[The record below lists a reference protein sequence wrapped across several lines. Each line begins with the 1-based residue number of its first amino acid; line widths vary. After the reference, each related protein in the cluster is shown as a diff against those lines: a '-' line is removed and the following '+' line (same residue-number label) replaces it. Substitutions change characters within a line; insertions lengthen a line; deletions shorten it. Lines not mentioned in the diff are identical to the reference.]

1 MIQAVLDTDVWLTGL
16 GWQQAPSRRLVHA
29 VLGGRV
35 VPVSS
40 PELLDEID
48 EVVRGPTLR
57 RGFRD
62 PGGLLGLIRSVSLVV
77 EPNERVGLAVRPGAR
92 RLLEVA
98 RTAGAD
104 YVVTSEIELLRLGA
118 FAGAKIVRPHPG

>member
-1 MIQAVLDTDVWLTGL
+1 MIHAVLDTDVWLSGL
-16 GWQQAPSRRLVHA
+16 GWQQAPSRRLVQA

-40 PELLDEID
+40 PDLLGEIG
-48 EVVRGPTLR
+48 EVAGERSLR

-62 PGGLLGLIRSVSLVV
+62 PGRLVELIRSVSLVV
-77 EPNERVGLAVRPGAR
+77 EPRERVGLELRPGAR

-98 RTAGAD
+98 RTAAAD
-104 YVVTSEIELLRLGA
+104 YVVTSEIELLRLGT
-118 FAGAKIVRPHPG
+118 FAGARIVRPHPG

>member
-1 MIQAVLDTDVWLTGL
+1 MIQAVLDTDVWLSGL
-16 GWQQAPSRRLVHA
+16 GWRQAPSRRLVHA

-48 EVVRGPTLR
+48 EVVRDRGLR

-62 PGGLLGLIRSVSLVV
+62 PGRLIGLIRSVSLVV
-77 EPNERVGLAVRPGAR
+77 EPSERVGLDLRPGAR

-98 RTAGAD
+98 RTARTD
-104 YVVTSEIELLRLGA
+104 YVVTSEIELLRLGT
-118 FAGAKIVRPHPG
+118 FAGARIVRPHPG